1 MSHPSPTTMSDVIK
15 IEKVPV
21 ENGDGIIAL
30 VSINRPNK
38 LNALNHEVSTGLKDM
53 CAWAEEDA
61 DVRVV
66 VITGSP
72 PEEPPEGKRAKP
84 HAFAAGAD
92 ISEFVGK
99 KSEEIRTIF
108 ENNAWEAIWKL
119 SKPTIAMVDGYALG
133 GGCEVAC
140 SCDIRI
146 ASTRSDFGTP
156 EIKLGLIPGG
166 GGTQRLAN
174 LIGYGRTMEMV
185 MSGDNISAEEA
196 HRIGLI
202 NHICE
207 PSELRSTTLALAQSI
222 AEKSSHT
229 IKVAKQVI
237 RAALDNGIS
246 DGIAIEA
253 DYFANLFD
261 SEDKEI
267 GVKAFLAREKPEWK
281 HR

>member
-1 MSHPSPTTMSDVIK
+1 MSDVIK

-38 LNALNHEVSTGLKDM
+38 LNALNHEVSSGLKEM
-53 CAWAEEDA
+53 CAWAEA
-61 DVRVV
+61 DDEVRVII
-66 VITGSP
+66 ITGSP
-72 PEEPPEGKRAKP
+72 PEDALEGKRAKP

-92 ISEFVGK
+92 ISEFIGK
-99 KSEEIRTIF
+99 NSEDIRTLF
-108 ENNAWEAIWKL
+108 KDNSWEAIWNL

-133 GGCEVAC
+133 GGCEIAC

-146 ASTRSDFGTP
+146 ASTRADFGTP

-166 GGTQRLAN
+166 GGTQRLTH
-174 LIGYGRTMEMV
+174 LIGYGRTMELV
-185 MSGDNISAEEA
+185 MSGENIDAEEA
-196 HRIGLI
+196 YKIGLV
-202 NHICE
+202 NRVC
-207 PSELRSTTLALAQSI
+207 PPPELRSTTLALAQSI
-222 AEKSSHT
+222 AAKSSHT
-229 IKVAKQVI
+229 LKVAKQVI
-237 RAALDNGIS
+237 RAALENGIS

-253 DYFANLFD
+253 EAFANLFD

>member
-1 MSHPSPTTMSDVIK
+1 MLPPSPTAMSDVIK

-38 LNALNHEVSTGLKDM
+38 LNALNHEIFSGLKEM
-53 CAWAEEDA
+53 CDWAEA
-61 DVRVV
+61 DDEVRVV
-66 VITGSP
+66 IITGSP
-72 PEEPPEGKRAKP
+72 PEEAHDGKRAKP
-84 HAFAAGAD
+84 HAFVAGAD
-92 ISEFVGK
+92 IGEFVGK
-99 KSEEIRTIF
+99 NSEDIRTLF
-108 ENNAWEAIWKL
+108 KDNAWEAIWNL

-133 GGCEVAC
+133 GGCEIAC

-146 ASTRSDFGTP
+146 ASTRADFGTP

-166 GGTQRLAN
+166 GGTQRLAH
-174 LIGYGRTMEMV
+174 LIGYGRTMELV
-185 MSGDNISAEEA
+185 MSGENIDAEEA
-196 HRIGLI
+196 HRIGLV
-202 NHICE
+202 NRVCP

-222 AEKSSHT
+222 AAKSSHT
-229 IKVAKQVI
+229 LKVAKQVI
-237 RAALDNGIS
+237 RAALESGIS
-246 DGIAIEA
+246 AGIAIEA
-253 DYFANLFD
+253 EAFANLFD

>member
-1 MSHPSPTTMSDVIK
+1 MSDVIK

-38 LNALNHEVSTGLKDM
+38 LNALNHEVSEGLKEM
-53 CAWAEEDA
+53 CIWAEA
-61 DVRVV
+61 DDEVRVV
-66 VITGSP
+66 IITGSP
-72 PEEPPEGKRAKP
+72 PEDALEGKRAKP

-99 KSEEIRTIF
+99 NSEEIRTVF
-108 ENNAWEAIWKL
+108 KDNAWEAIWNL

-133 GGCEVAC
+133 GGCEIAC

-146 ASTRSDFGTP
+146 ASTRADFGTP

-166 GGTQRLAN
+166 GGTQRLAH
-174 LIGYGRTMEMV
+174 LIGYGRTMELV
-185 MSGDNISAEEA
+185 MSGENINAEKA
-196 HRIGLI
+196 HKIGLV
-202 NHICE
+202 NQVCP
-207 PSELRSTTLALAQSI
+207 PSELRSTTLGLAQSI
-222 AEKSSHT
+222 AEKSRHT
-229 IKVAKQVI
+229 LKVAKQVI

-253 DYFANLFD
+253 EAFANLFD
-261 SEDKEI
+261 SQDKEI
-267 GVKAFLAREKPEWK
+267 GVKAFLAREKPQWK

>member
-1 MSHPSPTTMSDVIK
+1 MSDVIK

-38 LNALNHEVSTGLKDM
+38 LNALNNEVSSGLKEM
-53 CAWAEEDA
+53 CAWAEA
-61 DVRVV
+61 DEEVRVII
-66 VITGSP
+66 ITGSP
-72 PEEPPEGKRAKP
+72 PEVVHDGKRAKP

-92 ISEFVGK
+92 IGEFIGKNSED
-99 KSEEIRTIF
+99 IRVIF
-108 ENNAWEAIWKL
+108 KDNAWEAIWNL

-133 GGCEVAC
+133 GGCEIAC

-146 ASTRSDFGTP
+146 ASTRADFGTP

-166 GGTQRLAN
+166 GGTQRLTH
-174 LIGYGRTMEMV
+174 LIGYGRAMELV
-185 MSGDNISAEEA
+185 MSGENIGAEEA
-196 HRIGLI
+196 HKIGLV
-202 NHICE
+202 NRVC
-207 PSELRSTTLALAQSI
+207 PPPELRSTTLALAQSI
-222 AEKSSHT
+222 ATKSSHT
-229 IKVAKQVI
+229 LKVAKQVM
-237 RAALDNGIS
+237 RAALENGIS
-246 DGIAIEA
+246 AGIAIEA
-253 DYFANLFD
+253 EAFANLFD